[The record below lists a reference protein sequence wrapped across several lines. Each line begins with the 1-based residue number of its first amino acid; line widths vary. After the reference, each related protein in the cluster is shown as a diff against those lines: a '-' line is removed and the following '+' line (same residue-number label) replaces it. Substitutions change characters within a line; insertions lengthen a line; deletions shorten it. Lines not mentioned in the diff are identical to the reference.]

1 MKRRHSLSGRLILLF
16 LITGV
21 LIALTMQSGFR
32 YGIQNE
38 LRSLAEPHLLEYIE
52 HLRREIGNPPDPV
65 SARHLAERLSL
76 QIHVLGP
83 EQNWST
89 DGRPPAL
96 TDYRFHRHKLAD
108 GSLLEVGRREQG
120 LVVKLTQGRQTLLLI
135 PRNLSESRRLP
146 FAVGLTI
153 LLVLAIIALAYH
165 LVKRLFRPIETL
177 REGVGRFG
185 AGDLAHRIRLERRD
199 ELGDL
204 AHSINTMADD
214 IHQMLEAK
222 RQLLLA
228 ISHELRSP
236 LTRARVNAELL
247 QQSDSRHRIIQD
259 LREMEHRLTE
269 LLETERLQ
277 GRHTK
282 LNLESVSTSGLIDRV
297 IEESFEDQV
306 IFREG
311 MSTDCRIQV
320 DSVRIRLLI
329 RNLLENALRH
339 TPDHAEP
346 PRIGSECRGVSWRL
360 TITDQGAGIPA
371 EDLPHLTEAFYRADK
386 SRQRRTGGY
395 GLGLYLCR
403 VIAEAHGGNLAI
415 QSEPGVGTQ
424 VRVSMPVVE
433 AGKH

>member
-1 MKRRHSLSGRLILLF
+1 MKHRHSLSGRLILLF
-16 LITGV
+16 LVTGV

-65 SARHLAERLSL
+65 SARHLAKRISL

-89 DGRPPAL
+89 DGLPPDL
-96 TDYRFHRHKLAD
+96 TDYRFHRHELAD
-108 GSLLEVGRREQG
+108 GSLLEVGRRDQG
-120 LVVKLTQGRQTLLLI
+120 LVVKLTQGRQTLLLV
-135 PRNLSESRRLP
+135 PRNLSENRRLP
-146 FAVGLTI
+146 IAVGLTI

-165 LVKRLFRPIETL
+165 LVKRLFHPIETL
-177 REGVGRFG
+177 REGVRRFG
-185 AGDLAHRIRLERRD
+185 AGELDQRIRLERRD

-204 AHSINTMADD
+204 AHSINTMAED
-214 IHQMLEAK
+214 IQQMLEAK

-277 GRHTK
+277 GRHSR
-282 LNLESVSTSGLIDRV
+282 LNLESVSVSGLIDGV
-297 IEESFEDQV
+297 IAESFEGQL
-306 IFREG
+306 IHRQG
-311 MSTDCRIQV
+311 MSADCHIQV
-320 DSVRIRLLI
+320 DKVRMRLLI

-339 TPDHAEP
+339 TPVQAEP
-346 PRIGSECRGVSWRL
+346 PRIDNECSGATWRL
-360 TITDQGAGIPA
+360 TISDQGPGIPA

-403 VIAEAHGGNLAI
+403 VIAEAHGGGLEI
-415 QSEPGVGTQ
+415 QSKPGAGTQ
-424 VRVSMPVVE
+424 VRVSLPVVE
-433 AGKH
+433 TDID